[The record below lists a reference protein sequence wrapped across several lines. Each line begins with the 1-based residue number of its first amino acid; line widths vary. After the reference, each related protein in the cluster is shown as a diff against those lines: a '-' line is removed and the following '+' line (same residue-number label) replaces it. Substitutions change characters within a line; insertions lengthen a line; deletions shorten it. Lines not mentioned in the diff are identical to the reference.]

1 VTSGRRLFSYP
12 LSLAVVIAMLI
23 AATGGWIAWWNYR
36 SGIANIRS
44 LANDLF
50 DQVARQ
56 TAGSTQAFLATAPP
70 AANTLRGLAQLDPP
84 DMDRDARARRFAA
97 TLSANPQFAWVS
109 YSDAQGDFVGA
120 TRTNGRLSVNQSRIV
135 DGKTVRDEHTIASDG
150 TWADATRTDDTGY
163 DPRTRSFYLL
173 ASRASGGIWTPPYV
187 FAGQMV
193 PGITFAIADRR
204 AGSLVGVFT
213 VDFSL
218 ARLTELA
225 RELQFSEHGRVV
237 ILAADNTVLA
247 HPTAPVV
254 TPAAKPGGE
263 PTLVHADTLAD
274 RAVAMALAGEGN
286 GPFELDGTAYL
297 GRSVPIS
304 LEGGQAWRVLA
315 YAPESDFTSGLR
327 GRVISSLLISLIA
340 VIIAVALASVLSR
353 RISVPL
359 IALAREMTRA
369 GELRLD
375 DDDERGSM
383 FREIQHMNTAL
394 AKMKGGLRSFS
405 RYVPR
410 DLVRKL
416 VASGKDAVLAGE
428 TRELTI
434 YFSDLAGFTS
444 LAESRT
450 PDELVKLLGVYFDDV
465 SQIIADERGT
475 LDKYI
480 GDGIMAFWNAPEA
493 IADHPL
499 RACVAA
505 LRSYRCVHDLATKG
519 TPLAVRI
526 GIATGDVLVG
536 NIGSHERMNYT
547 AMGDAANLAARLE
560 SLNKQYNTSVMIAES
575 TRIAAGD
582 AIIARPVDVVAVKG
596 KSQGV
601 RVYELLALAAED
613 DANAR
618 AVAATSTV
626 ALDAY
631 LARDFAKAAA
641 AWDDVLALRPD
652 DGAATLMRDRARA
665 FAASPPDA
673 DWTGVTIATEK

>member
-1 VTSGRRLFSYP
+1 MTSGRRRLFSYP

-70 AANTLRGLAQLDPP
+70 AANTLRGLAQLDPA
-84 DMDRDARARRFAA
+84 DLDRDALARRFVA

-109 YSDAQGDFVGA
+109 YSDAHGAFVGA
-120 TRTNGRLSVNQSRIV
+120 TRTNDRISVNQSRIV
-135 DGKTVRDEHTIASDG
+135 DGKTVRDEHTIAPDG
-150 TWADATRTDDTGY
+150 TWTDATRTDDTGY

-247 HPTAPVV
+247 HPSAPVV
-254 TPAAKPGGE
+254 VPAATPGGE
-263 PTLVHADTLAD
+263 PALVHANTLAD
-274 RAVAMALAGEGN
+274 RAVAMALAGEGD

-304 LEGGQAWRVLA
+304 LDGGQTWRVLA

-340 VIIAVALASVLSR
+340 VIIAVAVASVLAR

-375 DDDERGSM
+375 DDDDGGSM

-434 YFSDLAGFTS
+434 FFSDLAGFTS

-493 IADHPL
+493 ITDHPF

-505 LRSYRCVHDLATKG
+505 LRSYRCVHE
-519 TPLAVRI
+519 PLAMRI

-582 AIIARPVDVVAVKG
+582 AIVARPIDVVAVKG

-613 DANAR
+613 DAKAR
-618 AVAATSTV
+618 AVAATSTI

-652 DGAATLMRDRARA
+652 DVAATLMRDRARG
-665 FAASPPDA
+665 FEGSPPDA
-673 DWTGVTIATEK
+673 DWTGITIATEK